1 MPMNETVKNEPRCE
15 RRTLFNLTKDQ
26 HEWIR
31 KQAYKMNMTMSAVVR
46 QVIRREMDSGDKAK
60 PG

>member
-1 MPMNETVKNEPRCE
+1 MPKITDQDPRCE
-15 RRTLFNLTKDQ
+15 RRTLFNLTKEQ

-31 KQAYKMNMTMSAVVR
+31 KQAFRMNVSMSAVVR

-60 PG
+60 TG